1 MHLTILRCCAI
12 ALACWVW
19 LCIPSSFAALG
30 AHGPN
35 GEHLDVPASSVAN
48 ADSPPQFETMSEHL
62 EITGHL
68 HADGLRLYI
77 NHFDSSA
84 PVLDERTEVEVQ
96 MLSSAT
102 VTAAATFHVTQGA
115 YVVSDTALLNALQT
129 AGEHAL
135 ILTVIG
141 PDDSRYGSD
150 LLEAK
155 LHIPE
160 TAEAAAMTG
169 WLARVPLSFWWTCAA
184 LLLLRLL
191 GDVWCWR
198 RRQLIGASA

>member
-1 MHLTILRCCAI
+1 M
-12 ALACWVW
+12 
-19 LCIPSSFAALG
+19 PSSFAVPG

-35 GEHLDVPASSVAN
+35 GEHLDVPASSVTN
-48 ADSPPQFETMSEHL
+48 TDSQPQLETMSEHL

-77 NHFDSSA
+77 NHFDSSE
-84 PVLDERTEVEVQ
+84 PVLDENTEVEVQ
-96 MLSSAT
+96 VLSSAT
-102 VTAAATFHVTQGA
+102 VTAAATFHASEGA
-115 YVVSDTALLNALQT
+115 YVVSDTALLDALQT

-141 PDDSRYGSD
+141 PEDSRYGSD

-160 TAEAAAMTG
+160 TTETAASTG
-169 WLARVPLSFWWTCAA
+169 WLARVPLSLWWTCAA

-198 RRQLIGASA
+198 KRQ